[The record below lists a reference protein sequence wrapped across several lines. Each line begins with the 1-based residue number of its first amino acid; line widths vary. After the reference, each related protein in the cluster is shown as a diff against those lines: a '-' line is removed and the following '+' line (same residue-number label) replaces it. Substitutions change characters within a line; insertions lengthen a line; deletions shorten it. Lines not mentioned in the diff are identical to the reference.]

1 LKKGLILKCVKESLT
16 TGKVDY
22 MKTFLPSLII
32 FFSICMVI
40 LSGCGLFYE
49 FEPEEDLAEQ
59 DISIGE
65 ESAQDLYMVSE
76 VIDGDTII
84 LSNGDRI
91 RFLGIN
97 TPEKGMYFY
106 MESKDVLKI
115 MIYGKNITLEK
126 DISDCDL
133 YGRKLRYVFLKNT
146 FINLEMVKRG
156 YANTYTYPPDVKYG
170 KEILM
175 AERYARENNLGLW
188 ELSEFKDICV
198 EVFYDAPGNDNEN
211 KNGEYVVI
219 ENTGSSILNTLD
231 WTIKD
236 SGTNIY
242 VFGSGE
248 FYPGAKITLFSGK
261 GADGEDVLYWNSRRP
276 VWNNDFDTLY
286 MRDADGLLMCIYN
299 Y

>member
-1 LKKGLILKCVKESLT
+1 
-16 TGKVDY
+16 
-22 MKTFLPSLII
+22 MRAFFPSLII
-32 FFSICMVI
+32 FLSIFLI
-40 LSGCGLFYE
+40 SLSGCGLFYE

-59 DISIGE
+59 DISTEE
-65 ESAQDLYMVSE
+65 ESVQDLYIVSE

-97 TPEKGMYFY
+97 TPENGMYFY
-106 MESKDVLKI
+106 MESKDVLET
-115 MIYGKNITLEK
+115 MIHGEDIILEK
-126 DISDCDL
+126 DVSDYDL
-133 YGRKLRYVFLKNT
+133 YGRKLRYVFFKDI
-146 FINLEMVKRG
+146 FVNLEMVKRG
-156 YANTYTYPPDVKYG
+156 FANTYTYPPDVKYG
-170 KEILM
+170 EEILM

-188 ELSEFKDICV
+188 ELSEFNDVHV

-211 KNGEYVVI
+211 KNGEYVVL
-219 ENTGSSILNTLD
+219 ENTGSGILNTLN

-242 VFGSGE
+242 VFGSKK
-248 FYPGAKITLFSGK
+248 FYPGSKITLFSGK
-261 GADGEDVLYWNSRRP
+261 GTDDEDVLYWNSRTP

-286 MRDADGLLMCIYN
+286 LRDADGLLMCIYN

>member
-1 LKKGLILKCVKESLT
+1 MRTIFPFSIIFLSISLIL
-16 TGKVDY
+16 
-22 MKTFLPSLII
+22 
-32 FFSICMVI
+32 

-49 FEPEEDLAEQ
+49 FESEENPIENNVFAG
-59 DISIGE
+59 S

-84 LSNGDRI
+84 LSNGDRV

-106 MESKDVLKI
+106 MESRDVLEI
-115 MIYGKNITLEK
+115 MIQGKDITLEK
-126 DISDCDL
+126 DVSDCDM
-133 YGRKLRYVFLKNT
+133 YGRKLRYVFLKDI

-156 YANTYTYPPDVKYG
+156 FANIYTYPPDVKYA
-170 KEILM
+170 EDILT

-188 ELSEFKDICV
+188 ELSEFNDIYI

-211 KNGEYVVI
+211 KNGEYVVL
-219 ENTGSSILNTLD
+219 ENTGDNILNTLD

-242 VFGSGE
+242 VFGPRK
-248 FYPGAKITLFSGK
+248 FYPGSKITLFSGK
-261 GADGEDVLYWNSRRP
+261 GADSKDVLYWDSRRP

-286 MRDADGLLMCIYN
+286 LRDSDGLLMGIYN